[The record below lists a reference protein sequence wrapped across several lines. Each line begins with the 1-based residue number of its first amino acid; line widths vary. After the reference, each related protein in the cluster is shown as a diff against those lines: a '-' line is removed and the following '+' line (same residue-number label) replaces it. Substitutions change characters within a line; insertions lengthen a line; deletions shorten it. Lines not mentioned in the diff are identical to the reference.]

1 MTDIIKKNVLDF
13 RKTKFVTSAPDITKL
28 PEDMGAEIA
37 IIGVLI
43 QENHH
48 PSMPF
53 AIRKT

>member
-37 IIGVLI
+37 IIGRSNSG
-43 QENHH
+43 NHH
-48 PSMPF
+48 QSMPF
-53 AIRKT
+53 VIRRT